1 MKYIIYSIKIYK
13 MLFVII
19 DKIKKYVNRA
29 SDDAHLVAII
39 CAAIAGITYFNY
51 KDRKSEISQSSAHVA

>member
-39 CAAIAGITYFNY
+39 CAAIAGITYFKY
-51 KDRKSEISQSSAHVA
+51 KDRRDQITQAEHVVA

>member
-1 MKYIIYSIKIYK
+1 MKCIIYSIKIYK
-13 MLFVII
+13 MLFILI

-39 CAAIAGITYFNY
+39 FAAIAGITYFNY
-51 KDRKSEISQSSAHVA
+51 KDRKTEISQAAHVA